1 MELDVMSRLKH
12 DAIIRNYGYN
22 IHKDPEDPSKEI
34 IAFIMEKADSDL
46 EHKIGSLQSDGVPRE
61 DRNKVPLKYRKT
73 YILQIAIGLMYMY
86 KMGVYHA
93 DLKIDNIL
101 MVNGNCKIADFG
113 LSKIMENKA
122 DLTVSRIGDIGN
134 ILHRA
139 PELYDVETKDR
150 IDPEEMRRILIHAD
164 VFAFGVLISE
174 ILTGCSECKMYKGDK
189 EKVLNSATWGGN
201 IESGYRLRPNEALKK
216 DMEIYG
222 IVNDCLKDEKDRPR
236 IDKVYQRLRVWYDH
250 DTPEI

>member
-1 MELDVMSRLKH
+1 MYNNSIVAIKECTPNQRVSRKRILMELDVMSRLKH

-46 EHKIGSLQSDGVPRE
+46 EHKIGSLQMDGVPRE

-113 LSKIMENKA
+113 LSKIMENSLHVSSSSPVEA

-134 ILHRA
+134 IL
-139 PELYDVETKDR
+139 
-150 IDPEEMRRILIHAD
+150 
-164 VFAFGVLISE
+164 
-174 ILTGCSECKMYKGDK
+174 
-189 EKVLNSATWGGN
+189 
-201 IESGYRLRPNEALKK
+201 
-216 DMEIYG
+216 
-222 IVNDCLKDEKDRPR
+222 
-236 IDKVYQRLRVWYDH
+236 Q
-250 DTPEI
+250 